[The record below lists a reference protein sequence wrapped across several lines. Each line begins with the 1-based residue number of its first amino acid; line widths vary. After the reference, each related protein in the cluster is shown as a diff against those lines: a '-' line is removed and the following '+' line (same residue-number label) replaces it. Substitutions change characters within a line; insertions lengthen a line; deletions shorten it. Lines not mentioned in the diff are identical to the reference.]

1 MTDLIIDQNTDREAW
16 LEARRAGVTATEIAA
31 LAKGYGSDR
40 RRILTEKLTGERQDL
55 SGNRYIEWG
64 NKREPLIQ
72 EWISDHFDIDPA
84 NGLYRHAADP
94 RWMATPDCLS
104 SDSTLTAEIKT
115 SGHDLTPGKTD
126 DNGSLIRIDPDSYFA
141 TTGYYDQMQWQMFV
155 VDAVECLFVWEQH
168 DGNWPV
174 PTPLDVEHVWI
185 KRDDVRIAELIT
197 IAERFVQEVE
207 SYNSDD
213 IDAADVS
220 KGLPDEEAE
229 LALIVLEARA
239 AEAEAKARKEAAW
252 KRLQDMAA
260 DRDDFVATGL
270 GARVSWTTTVK
281 DVRRFDLDLARSKA
295 PKAVEAW
302 ETLQA
307 RYTVT
312 EEKVTRTLN
321 VGTDK

>member
-40 RRILTEKLTGERQDL
+40 RRILAEKLTGERQDL

-64 NKREPLIQ
+64 NQREPVIQ
-72 EWISDHFDIDPA
+72 EWISENFDIDPA
-84 NGLYRHAADP
+84 NGLYRHPDDP

-104 SDSTLTAEIKT
+104 DDATMTGEIKT
-115 SGHDLTPGKTD
+115 SGKNLDPGKVNESNT
-126 DNGSLIRIDPDSYFA
+126 LIKIDPDSYFA

-155 VDAVECLFVWEQH
+155 TGSIECLFVWEQH
-168 DGNWPV
+168 DGNWPN
-174 PTPLDVEHVWI
+174 PEPLPLRYVWI
-185 KRDDVRIAELIT
+185 SRDEARIAHLIT
-197 IAERFVQEVE
+197 IAEKFVAEVE
-207 SYNSDD
+207 TYNTDD
-213 IDAADVS
+213 FDEPVDA
-220 KGLPDEEAE
+220 GLPDEEAE

-239 AEAEAKARKEAAW
+239 AENEAKARKEAAW
-252 KRLQDMAA
+252 KRLQDLAQ

-270 GARVSWTTTVK
+270 GARVSWTTSIK
-281 DVRRFDLDLARSKA
+281 PVRRFDLDLARSKA

-302 ETLQA
+302 ETLQE

-312 EEKVTRTLN
+312 EEKVSRTLN
-321 VGTDK
+321 VGADK

>member
-1 MTDLIIDQNTDREAW
+1 MTDLIIDQNTDHEAW

-40 RRILTEKLTGERQDL
+40 RRILAEKLTGERQDL

-64 NKREPLIQ
+64 NQREPVIQ
-72 EWISDHFDIDPA
+72 DWIVENFDIAPA
-84 NGLYRHAADP
+84 NGLYRNPIDP

-104 SDSTLTAEIKT
+104 ADGTMTGEIKT
-115 SGHDLTPGKTD
+115 SGKNLDPGQVNEFNT
-126 DNGSLIRIDPDSYFA
+126 LIAVDPDSYFA
-141 TTGYYDQMQWQMFV
+141 GTGYYDQMQWQMFV
-155 VDAVECLFVWEQH
+155 TGSIECLFVWEQH

-174 PTPLDVEHVWI
+174 PTPLPIRYVWVS
-185 KRDDVRIAELIT
+185 RDEARISQLIT
-197 IAERFVQEVE
+197 IAEKFVAEVE
-207 SYNSDD
+207 QYNSDD
-213 IDAADVS
+213 SVGEVDA
-220 KGLPDEEAE
+220 GLPDEEAE

-239 AEAEAKARKEAAW
+239 AENEAKARKEAAW
-252 KRLQDMAA
+252 KRLQELAV

-281 DVRRFDLDLARSKA
+281 DVRRFDLDLARTKA

-302 ETLQA
+302 EALQS

-321 VGTDK
+321 VGADK